1 MIELFLSN
9 FLSPPVLFFF
19 LGALAVM
26 ARSDLGIP
34 PQISKFLSIYLLFA
48 IGFKGGVAL
57 VMDPP
62 DLLMLKTLGYAVVL
76 SAAMPCLLFVFIK
89 KWFSRSTAAAIAA
102 TYGSV
107 SAVTFI
113 AATGYLDTRDIAW
126 DGYMVAAMALMEAP
140 AIIAGILLFYA
151 GQTMNIQWKTI
162 IHESTLN
169 GAVFLIMGS
178 MLVGAITGESGMRQV
193 EPFIGDLFAG
203 LLCLFLLDMGIR
215 AYQELRAAR
224 SLFAVREYGLM
235 IALSVATPLLGA
247 TLAALGSAWF
257 NIPVGNAML
266 LIVLAASASYIAVPA
281 AMRLAIPEAQTNVYL
296 SMSLAIT
303 FPFNLIIGIPLY
315 FALASWI
322 Q

>member
-1 MIELFLSN
+1 MIDLLLSN

-26 ARSDLGIP
+26 VRSDLGIP

-48 IGFKGGVAL
+48 IGFKGGAAL
-57 VMDPP
+57 VANPP
-62 DLLMLKTLGYAVVL
+62 DMLMVKTLGYAVVL

-113 AATGYLDTRDIAW
+113 AATGYLDTRDVAW

-151 GQTMNIQWKTI
+151 GQTMNIQWKTV

-178 MLVGAITGESGMRQV
+178 MLVGAITGESGMQQV

-224 SLFAVREYGLM
+224 SLFAFREYGLM
-235 IALSVATPLLGA
+235 IALSVLTPLLGA
-247 TLAALGSAWF
+247 GLAALGSAWL
-257 NIPVGNAML
+257 NLPVGNAML

-281 AMRLAIPEAQTNVYL
+281 AMRLAIPEAQSNVYL
-296 SMSLAIT
+296 SMSLAVT
-303 FPFNLIIGIPLY
+303 FPFNLIIGIPAY